1 MADLTNTSGLK
12 YPLTKMSFVVDF
24 GATGTCAFSEVTGVE
39 SSVDV
44 IEFRQGNANTLSLM
58 KVPGLVHHGNVT
70 MKYGMTTDTT
80 LVSWFYDCVNS
91 ERQKFERKT
100 DIIITLLDT
109 SQAIQTS
116 SEKYTAAAGE
126 GVQWKLHDAWITK
139 LNMPD
144 LDAKTSDIAIASIEV
159 AYERLE
165 IVAGGAS

>member
-1 MADLTNTSGLK
+1 MADLQNTLGLK

-24 GATGTCAFSEVTGVE
+24 GEAGTCAFSEITGVE

-80 LVSWFYDCVNS
+80 LVSWFYNCVNS
-91 ERQKFERKT
+91 ERKEFARKN
-100 DIIITLLDT
+100 DIVITLLDT
-109 SQAIQTS
+109 STAVPATV
-116 SEKYTAAAGE
+116 KNTAAAGE

-144 LDAKTSDIAIASIEV
+144 LDAKTSDIAIVSIEV

-165 IVAGGAS
+165 IVGAS